1 VLPCIL
7 VALFFVVKK
16 NIAYTPTPLY
26 LPHFEAPLMTAYD
39 LKIKVIPTKFSYK
52 IRDLEEKKKLIN

>member
-1 VLPCIL
+1 
-7 VALFFVVKK
+7 VALFFVVEK

-26 LPHFEAPLMTAYD
+26 LPHFEAPLMTACD

-52 IRDLEEKKKLIN
+52 IRDLEKKEIN